1 MEPQKISTAIFT
13 LDEPM
18 RKMSGSKELVELI
31 TPRLDH
37 SDDIFLFE
45 RENQIF
51 YDHQGYR
58 LTVTGV
64 KQSV

>member
-18 RKMSGSKELVELI
+18 RKMSGSKELLELI

-37 SDDIFLFE
+37 SDDIFYLKEKTKYFMT
-45 RENQIF
+45 IK
-51 YDHQGYR
+51 
-58 LTVTGV
+58 VTDWL
-64 KQSV
+64 